1 MVVIP
6 SEQHPLSATDFYQ
19 VLETS
24 DVPSGVVNLITG
36 EQASLM
42 KTLAEHDDVD
52 GVWYFGQTPGPIE
65 AASTGN
71 LKRTWCSAWEP
82 RYDTFLRAS
91 TQVKNLWI
99 PYTDELP
106 W

>member
-1 MVVIP
+1 M
-6 SEQHPLSATDFYQ
+6 HPLSATDFYQ

-24 DVPSGVVNLITG
+24 DIPGGVVNLITG
-36 EQASLM
+36 ERDVLM

-52 GVWYFGQTPGPIE
+52 GIWYFGESIALVEE
-65 AASTGN
+65 ASVGN
-71 LKRTWCSAWEP
+71 LKRTWCPTPGMLP
-82 RYDTFLRAS
+82 RQDAFLRAA
-91 TQVKNLWI
+91 TQVKNIWI